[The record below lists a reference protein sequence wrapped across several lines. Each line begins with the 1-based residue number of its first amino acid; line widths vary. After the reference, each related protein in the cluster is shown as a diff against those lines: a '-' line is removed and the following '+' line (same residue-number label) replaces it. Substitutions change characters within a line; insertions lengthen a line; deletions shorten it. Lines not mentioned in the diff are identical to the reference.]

1 MAKIILRRLL
11 QLIPTLFVVV
21 AFTFIATRLIP
32 GDPVA
37 AMVGDQ
43 YDVSKVEEMRAS
55 LGLDD
60 PIIVQFWNYLVSIC
74 QGDFGTSYYFNQ
86 PAIDMIAQRLPN
98 TLLISVIALIIAVI
112 FGVVFGVVSA
122 RKQNSIV
129 DYVLTVLSLFGVS
142 APVFWVGIMLVLL
155 FSVTLGWLP
164 SYGMGSVSYTHLT
177 LPTILRV

>member
-112 FGVVFGVVSA
+112 FGVVFGVISA

-142 APVFWVGIMLVLL
+142 APVFWSASCSCSFSRSRLVGFRAMA
-155 FSVTLGWLP
+155 WD
-164 SYGMGSVSYTHLT
+164 
-177 LPTILRV
+177 R

>member
-86 PAIDMIAQRLPN
+86 PAIDMIAQRLPSAVKFVDGLADICEQYQCTRVQLAVAFLRAQGDFVN
-98 TLLISVIALIIAVI
+98 VICGAHKPEQIEADAPAADVELSSETVADIRKRLAALDAE
-112 FGVVFGVVSA
+112 FE
-122 RKQNSIV
+122 
-129 DYVLTVLSLFGVS
+129 
-142 APVFWVGIMLVLL
+142 
-155 FSVTLGWLP
+155 
-164 SYGMGSVSYTHLT
+164 
-177 LPTILRV
+177 